1 MAIAFNPVNEELAKR
16 AAARKAM
23 SSMSDRETLALE
35 GIYDELTKLNAL
47 VAASLVDQQ
56 ETARLIRQ
64 DRKR

>member
-35 GIYDELTKLNAL
+35 GISDELTKLNAL
-47 VAASLVDQQ
+47 VAASLVTSKKQPANP
-56 ETARLIRQ
+56 TRS
-64 DRKR
+64 KR